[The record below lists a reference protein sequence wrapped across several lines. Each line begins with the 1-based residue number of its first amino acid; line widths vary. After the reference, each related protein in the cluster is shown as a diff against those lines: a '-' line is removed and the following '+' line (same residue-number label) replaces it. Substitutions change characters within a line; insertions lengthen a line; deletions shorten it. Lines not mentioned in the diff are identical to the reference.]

1 MAVRPRESTRWKT
14 IWPDHRYE
22 LIDGVI
28 DEMAAPSMDHQ
39 DIVGVLYDQLISCA
53 MRQRDGCHPY
63 LSPLDVQLDGDEQT
77 MIQPDVMVCCDPKKA
92 VGGRIVGAPDFVAE
106 VISPSSRQRDRHL
119 KLSKDKSAGVR
130 EYWLIDPDR
139 RKVLVYLFSEEEDD
153 DVALYSFDHSI
164 PVGISDG
171 KCEVCL
177 AELLQSLG

>member
-1 MAVRPRESTRWKT
+1 
-14 IWPDHRYE
+14 
-22 LIDGVI
+22 
-28 DEMAAPSMDHQ
+28 
-39 DIVGVLYDQLISCA
+39 
-53 MRQRDGCHPY
+53 MRQKDGCHPY